1 MTVDVKNQKAMVEE
15 LKVEWKRLW
24 LERVDDKVRAEG
36 IAVKDYS
43 SLFVDKGLVIH
54 ATRDCK
60 PLVFKEILDQ
70 HKILNSERYVSPL
83 PEVGGWR
90 KFAKTNI
97 VGQRAKRHKEPEK
110 VVIRSKNK
118 KVQPKKS
125 GRGWLHK

>member
-1 MTVDVKNQKAMVEE
+1 MFLHCLRLVDGE
-15 LKVEWKRLW
+15 
-24 LERVDDKVRAEG
+24 
-36 IAVKDYS
+36 
-43 SLFVDKGLVIH
+43 
-54 ATRDCK
+54 
-60 PLVFKEILDQ
+60 
-70 HKILNSERYVSPL
+70 
-83 PEVGGWR
+83 